1 MAIDFQ
7 GLLRRDDVRA
17 ALGSDKLAEALR
29 NEDFLW
35 DTICEDGNDVLTL
48 AWDGNFPGG
57 SGANYIQEWNGL
69 YFFSS
74 SDHEEEGPFESLDEA
89 LALEYFHL
97 PSTPQP
103 ELDSPILSLE
113 RLLEIARD
121 LVGSEGDQILVN
133 KKLFVL
139 SKGKLEDL
147 QAL

>member
-97 PSTPQP
+97 PSPPQP
-103 ELDSPILSLE
+103 GLRAPMLSLE
-113 RLLEIARD
+113 RRLEIARD
-121 LVGSEGDQILVN
+121 LGASEGDQILVN

>member
-69 YFFSS
+69 YFFWS
-74 SDHEEEGPFESLDEA
+74 SDHEEEGPFESLDDA

-97 PSTPQP
+97 SSTPQP
-103 ELDSPILSLE
+103 ELDSRILRLE
-113 RLLEIARD
+113 RLVKLARD
-121 LVGSEGDQILVN
+121 LVRLEGDEVLIN
-133 KKLFVL
+133 KKRFVL
-139 SKGKLEDL
+139 SGGKVKDVT
-147 QAL
+147 AL